1 MIVTDSTYL
10 VPAIT
15 FANPFPLYCATTPR
29 TDNDF
34 RVLGDH
40 VSRVNDPIFGRL
52 VFPQL
57 GKDAFAAGGFD
68 QLLNPTNSGD
78 KRVIPFFEQDS
89 RTMSEARSRVAYS
102 IQLTLE
108 QPNQRP
114 SSVFAAD
121 DTSNSQDHLE
131 DFRDAAL
138 IETHHGYAAPNQF
151 SCDVCLEIGERKNQI
166 RLQSKN
172 LVELRVDECGDLR
185 LQARLRRS
193 HRIARHTDNA
203 LLLAEQI

>member
-10 VPAIT
+10 VPAVA

-29 TDNDF
+29 TNNYF
-34 RVLGDH
+34 PVFGDH

-89 RTMSEARSRVAYS
+89 RTVSKARGRVANG
-102 IQLTLE
+102 IQFSL
-108 QPNQRP
+108 QQSNQRP
-114 SSVFAAD
+114 SFFFAAD
-121 DTSNSQDHLE
+121 DASHSQDHLE
-131 DFRDAAL
+131 D
-138 IETHHGYAAPNQF
+138 
-151 SCDVCLEIGERKNQI
+151 
-166 RLQSKN
+166 
-172 LVELRVDECGDLR
+172 
-185 LQARLRRS
+185 
-193 HRIARHTDNA
+193 
-203 LLLAEQI
+203 